1 VRLARSRRSWLAVQN
16 PHDVLGSGDRR
27 DGEREGK
34 NQLFEGGHAK
44 NGSTAGRIDRWD
56 DGAAN

>member
-1 VRLARSRRSWLAVQN
+1 MCGPRLARSRRSWLAVQN

-34 NQLFEGGHAK
+34 NHLFEGRVIELG
-44 NGSTAGRIDRWD
+44 
-56 DGAAN
+56 

>member
-1 VRLARSRRSWLAVQN
+1 MCAVGALKAFHGLAVQN

-34 NQLFEGGHAK
+34 NHLFEGRVIELG
-44 NGSTAGRIDRWD
+44 
-56 DGAAN
+56 